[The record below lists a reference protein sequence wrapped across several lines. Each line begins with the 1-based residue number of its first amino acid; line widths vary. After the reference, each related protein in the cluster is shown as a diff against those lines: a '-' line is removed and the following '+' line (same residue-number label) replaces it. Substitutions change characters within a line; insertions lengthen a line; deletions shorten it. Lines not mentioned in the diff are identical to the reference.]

1 MRNRMMDGL
10 KTLIACLFMLALAA
24 PGFSAPLWSTGR
36 DLYSSQGGKEFHPGD
51 IITIVVSEEATAQQS
66 ATTNTQDDSSL
77 EVKTGPAIPFFNK
90 VVNQF
95 TGKNEVK
102 NSWKGNGTTSRSG
115 KLAGTVT
122 AKVLEIMPNG
132 NLLLEGTRSMR
143 VNKDTQLMRVR
154 GVARAQDVDAKNQ
167 IDSKKLADAEIKFE
181 GKGGSSSTQRP
192 GLMTKIGNILF

>member
-1 MRNRMMDGL
+1 MRSELSGAKLVVLGL
-10 KTLIACLFMLALAA
+10 LLLALAA
-24 PGFSAPLWSTGR
+24 PGAAAPLWSNGR
-36 DLYSSQGGKEFHPGD
+36 DLYSSQGGKEFNPGD
-51 IITIVVSEEATAQQS
+51 IITIMVSEEATAQQS
-66 ATTNTQDDSSL
+66 ATTNTQDDSNV
-77 EVKTGPAIPFFNK
+77 EVKTGPAIPFFDS
-90 VVNQF
+90 VVKRF

-154 GVARAQDVDAKNQ
+154 GIARPQDVDAKNQ

-181 GKGGSSSTQRP
+181 GKGSVSSTQRP
-192 GLMTKIGNILF
+192 GLMTKISNFLF